1 MVKIFQKNPF
11 FLFALY
17 IIIFWFLYKILNNSL
32 SLYTSNFSEVWLI
45 IKKARRS
52 GDIFNNPFFW
62 NSSLG
67 LITRLAIEIFV
78 TSTILFFVLTIF
90 RLRNRFLLCVA
101 IVTVSHSIF
110 LVQFIFE
117 FLYFKFSLGSLQ
129 KINQE
134 NFKFLSVSYFLE
146 SFSVKF
152 PFFLGYFLQT
162 ISFFEILYWLIM
174 ALVISRIVKTEYK
187 TGLKVVFSS
196 YVPLLF
202 IWLLVISFLTLINS

>member
-1 MVKIFQKNPF
+1 MVKIFQKSPF

-45 IKKARRS
+45 IKKARRP

-78 TSTILFFVLTIF
+78 TSTILFFALAIF

-110 LVQFIFE
+110 LIQFVLE
-117 FLYFKFSLGSLQ
+117 FLYFKFGPGSLQ

-134 NFKFLSVSYFLE
+134 NFKFLSVSYFLKL
-146 SFSVKF
+146 FSVKF
-152 PFFLGYFLQT
+152 PLFLGYFLQT
-162 ISFFEILYWLIM
+162 ISFFEILYWFVM

-187 TGLKVVFSS
+187 TGIKVVFSS

-202 IWLLVISFLTLINS
+202 IWLLVISFFTLMKS